1 LKISKFKPFF
11 FLYLVYCREDTP
23 DSDDSYLNN
32 NSIINGNHSQLLTAS
47 SSPTSTNSNN
57 NSKLSP
63 LATAK
68 FDLNSLPKYIFE
80 SDHSQ
85 LKSVESVLKKISS
98 DAFDDCGEVSEYP
111 IEYYENQEHAIQRN
125 ISVR

>member
-1 LKISKFKPFF
+1 MIF
-11 FLYLVYCREDTP
+11 FLQVYCRDDTP
-23 DSDDSYLNN
+23 DSDDSYID
-32 NSIINGNHSQLLTAS
+32 SKVNGNHSQNSGLTAS
-47 SSPTSTNSNN
+47 STPISSNN
-57 NSKLSP
+57 SVLSP
-63 LATAK
+63 LASAK